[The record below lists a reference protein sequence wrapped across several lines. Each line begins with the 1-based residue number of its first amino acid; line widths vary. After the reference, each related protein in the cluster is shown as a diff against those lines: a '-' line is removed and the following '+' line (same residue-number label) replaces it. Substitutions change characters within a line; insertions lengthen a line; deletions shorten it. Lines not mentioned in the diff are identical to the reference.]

1 MESNRAQH
9 QVNRGLLLRRQSGI
23 TVIGLLFL
31 IVVIGGA
38 GLAVVRIVPLY
49 LERMKI
55 HRSLEDVQSELSAGG
70 NTVPG
75 IRSSIEAHF
84 NVDYVSLDREDLDIS
99 REGDGY
105 VVRVNKELRS
115 PFVADLW
122 FMVMVDEEVQISK

>member
-1 MESNRAQH
+1 MESNRAQY
-9 QVNRGLLLRRQSGI
+9 QVNRGRLCRRQSGI

-31 IVVIGGA
+31 IVVIGGV

-55 HRSLEDVQSELSAGG
+55 HRSLEDVQAELSTGG
-70 NTVPG
+70 NTVTG
-75 IRSSIEAHF
+75 IRSSIESHF
-84 NVDYVSLDREDLDIS
+84 NVDYVNLDRQDLDIA
-99 REGDGY
+99 REGEGY

-122 FMVMVDEEVQISK
+122 FMVIVDEEVQISK